1 MDETLADLQARYREF
16 LETRGWR
23 EFHTPKSVAAA
34 VSVEAA
40 ELLELF
46 QWHDDL
52 PADRVAEDPALVEDA
67 REEVADVVIY
77 CLSMADQLDFDLAEA
92 VAEKMDENEARF
104 DPERSEV
111 VRSDLR
117 RWRR

>member
-1 MDETLADLQARYREF
+1 MDETLADLQDRYVAF
-16 LETRGWR
+16 LDERGWR

-52 PADRVAEDPALVEDA
+52 PAERVADDPALVADA

-77 CLSMADQLDFDLAEA
+77 CLSMADQLDFDLEAA
-92 VAEKMDENEARF
+92 VAEKLADNAERF
-104 DPERSEV
+104 DAERAREI
-111 VRSDLR
+111 RTELE
-117 RWRR
+117 RWQE